1 MLEAEGRNDGCA
13 SGGAVVRGEV
23 GSIEGFHFHWICLI
37 GGWGYTRS
45 HRSICPSELRG
56 RRTLAEAEA
65 EAEAEA
71 KRVVVEIFE
80 EVKRREDKRYKMRL
94 TPLLFMNA

>member
-1 MLEAEGRNDGCA
+1 MY
-13 SGGAVVRGEV
+13 
-23 GSIEGFHFHWICLI
+23 GSAF
-37 GGWGYTRS
+37 
-45 HRSICPSELRG
+45 PPELRG
-56 RRTLAEAEA
+56 RRTLA

-80 EVKRREDKRYKMRL
+80 EVKRREDKQYKMRL